1 MPFDSPSF
9 RFSPRVYAALSIFI
23 ICVKKSPCMPFFSGT
38 HESHSLRFA
47 RCMHQYVDKPRLHAN
62 YSLTELIFVIVA
74 KLRNFVKSI
83 RKLRLCYTREPAIPA
98 DTTRNPCLHRHRR
111 SFLRLRSFR
120 CRSCH
125 NHHPCHRH
133 YRNFRRCFFPLFPG
147 ASSAETGN

>member
-1 MPFDSPSF
+1 
-9 RFSPRVYAALSIFI
+9 
-23 ICVKKSPCMPFFSGT
+23 
-38 HESHSLRFA
+38 
-47 RCMHQYVDKPRLHAN
+47 MHQYVDKPRLHAN

-83 RKLRLCYTREPAIPA
+83 RKLRLCCTREPAIHA

-125 NHHPCHRH
+125 NHHLCHRH

-147 ASSAETGN
+147 SSSAKRGSESTCSILLIQLVLFPVCGILSRDNFIIQATLNQNHSFDKYGGPSL